1 MPEKI
6 WKKYEKIK
14 EIPNNNIKTYLARIE
29 PIIKEIKLNDKD
41 DYLYEKL
48 EKLKKEIKVYDIIE
62 ENEIIY
68 LVIDNNQKSNNIVDN
83 LLLTKEFD
91 IKKEGIVEGHSA
103 PILKDEII
111 NLFKMEKCMCKI
123 ESRTKKNEIKLGSG
137 FFCKLNNFPIK
148 YALFTNNHVLEE
160 YNIEINKTIKFDC
173 LQKNNIEINK
183 TIKGNYL
190 DYQEPKYISIKKE
203 IKITEKRRV
212 YTNVKLDYTCIELFE
227 SDGIKDY
234 FEIDPDLFKYDNKE
248 ILKNND
254 IFILQYPKGN
264 DISFSCGQ
272 ITLIEDNL
280 IKHNASTEGGSSG
293 SPIIRRSYN
302 NYVIGLHFGGKKEE
316 NKYSYNVA
324 TNFVYILENIKEEMG
339 GEINCIYIADKN
351 KNEIDLLHD
360 YNEDVKY
367 FDEEERKSYLEVKK
381 LNKNIFEKI

>member
-83 LLLTKEFD
+83 LLLTKELD
-91 IKKEGIVEGHSA
+91 IKKEGIIEGHSA
-103 PILKDEII
+103 PIKKDEII

-173 LQKNNIEINK
+173 LQKINIEINK
-183 TIKGNYL
+183 TIKGNFL
-190 DYQEPKYISIKKE
+190 IIK
-203 IKITEKRRV
+203 
-212 YTNVKLDYTCIELFE
+212 
-227 SDGIKDY
+227 
-234 FEIDPDLFKYDNKE
+234 
-248 ILKNND
+248 
-254 IFILQYPKGN
+254 
-264 DISFSCGQ
+264 
-272 ITLIEDNL
+272 NL
-280 IKHNASTEGGSSG
+280 
-293 SPIIRRSYN
+293 
-302 NYVIGLHFGGKKEE
+302 
-316 NKYSYNVA
+316 
-324 TNFVYILENIKEEMG
+324 
-339 GEINCIYIADKN
+339 
-351 KNEIDLLHD
+351 
-360 YNEDVKY
+360 
-367 FDEEERKSYLEVKK
+367 
-381 LNKNIFEKI
+381 NIFQLKKK